1 MTGAV
6 KRTLEQARQAMA
18 GHTRR
23 TVPVEGVMKK
33 AAVAAVLR
41 EAAELEVLLIRR
53 AEHERDP
60 WSGHMAFPGGR
71 VDQGDPTPLAAAKR
85 ETREEVALDLDAHG
99 RLLGELSH
107 VPAVA
112 HGRKLPMVIVPFVF
126 EVGEVPAFAPDP
138 TEVQETLWIPVSY
151 FLDAA
156 NRESMTRTFA
166 GVPLKLPCYH
176 YEGRLIWGLTLK
188 MLDELLDLLRAP

>member
-1 MTGAV
+1 
-6 KRTLEQARQAMA
+6 
-18 GHTRR
+18 
-23 TVPVEGVMKK
+23 MKK

-41 EAAELEVLLIRR
+41 QVDELEVLLIRR

-71 VDQGDPTPLAAAKR
+71 VDQTDPGPLSAAKR

-99 RLLGELSH
+99 RLIGELSH

-112 HGRKLPMVIVPFVF
+112 HGKRVPLVIVPYVF
-126 EVGEVPAFAPDP
+126 EVEGAPPLTPDP
-138 TEVQETLWIPVSY
+138 REVQEAVWVPVPF
-151 FLDAA
+151 FLDPA
-156 NRESMTRTFA
+156 NRESMSRTFA
-166 GVPLKLPCYH
+166 GVPLTLPCYH

-188 MLDELLDLLRAP
+188 MLDELLELLRAP